1 MSVSG
6 GKKIYLILILIQ
18 NLKKTL
24 SVVLSPKSL
33 YLIYLITDTRVHMHR
48 NNKLSRDLADTIL
61 KKLILQPLQL
71 KISSLILTF
80 VFHREVIAIY

>member
-24 SVVLSPKSL
+24 SVVLGPIGL
-33 YLIYLITDTRVHMHR
+33 YLICLITDTRVNMHR

-61 KKLILQPLQL
+61 KKLIPQPLQL
-71 KISSLILTF
+71 KISSLILTN
-80 VFHREVIAIY
+80 VFY